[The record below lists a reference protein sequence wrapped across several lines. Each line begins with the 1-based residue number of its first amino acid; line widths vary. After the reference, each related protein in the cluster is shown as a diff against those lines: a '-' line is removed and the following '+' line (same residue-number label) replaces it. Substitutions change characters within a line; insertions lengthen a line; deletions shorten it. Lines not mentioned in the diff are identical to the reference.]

1 MRIVETG
8 ASLSNNYIADV
19 LKNHYELELIEL
31 TYFIILEFRRFSF
44 NNSLVSLI
52 KTFKLDETSENKKHV
67 ILNKLASE
75 YSTTMLCSYESEIT
89 KKI

>member
-67 ILNKLASE
+67 ILNKLA
-75 YSTTMLCSYESEIT
+75 CNSYNAISYMDL
-89 KKI
+89 